1 MANTFGY
8 GAMTNSIND
17 IINSK
22 AVLIIGSN
30 PAENHPVGMQ
40 HILRAKEHHGAKIIV
55 VDPRY
60 TKTAAKADYYVRVRP
75 GTDIPFMYGMINLII
90 QNGWD
95 DKDFYLNRV
104 YGMEKAIEESKK
116 YTPEV
121 VQDITGVPAAL
132 LREVTE
138 VFAKNKPGTLLWAMG
153 LTQHTIGASNTRLAP
168 TIQMI
173 LGNMGK
179 AGGGCNILRGHDNVQ
194 GATDM
199 GCNSDTL
206 PGYYGLAEGAWKHF
220 SAGWGVDY
228 EWMKGRFKSKDLMEK
243 VGFTLARWN
252 QGVLEEEKIY
262 NGGTNLKALVV
273 LGNGITS
280 TALQPK
286 VKAAL
291 DKLELI
297 VLADPFVNEAAVL
310 TDKKDN
316 VFLLPA
322 ATQMETSGSVVATNR
337 SIQWRHQVVKP
348 VHEAKPDQEIMFE
361 LAKRLGFYKEYTK
374 SLGDG
379 NGNFSW
385 PEDATREINKNIL
398 TIGMQGATPERLK
411 KHSDNWH
418 LFSVK
423 DLMGKDTCANE
434 YFGVPWP
441 CWSENHPGS
450 PNLYDTSKSVME
462 GGLGF
467 RNGWT
472 DKNAEGK
479 VVTVYEKDGVNLM
492 AGDGFAPVGSK
503 VAGGYGEITPE
514 ELEKLGIALSPEEAE
529 KVKGKNWKTDRSGI
543 LVKKALENG
552 LAPFGNG
559 RARAF
564 AWNLGDKLPIHREP
578 IHSQRADLAKKYPAQ
593 ADKKDFFRVDTQYIT
608 KQKEKDWSK
617 EFPINLVT
625 GRLVVY
631 NGAGV
636 ETRASKYLAELVPEM
651 FVRIHPNLAKELGV
665 KNNSMVWVHSPEG
678 SKIKVKAKYS
688 HQVDEK
694 SVFMPFHFAGVFQGE
709 DLSHKYPQGCKPYA
723 TGESVNTI
731 TNYGFDS
738 VTQMPET
745 KGGLCRIE
753 KA

>member
-153 LTQHTIGASNTRLAP
+153 LTQHTIGASNARLAP

-252 QGVLEEEKIY
+252 QG
-262 NGGTNLKALVV
+262 
-273 LGNGITS
+273 GI
-280 TALQPK
+280 
-286 VKAAL
+286 
-291 DKLELI
+291 
-297 VLADPFVNEAAVL
+297 
-310 TDKKDN
+310 
-316 VFLLPA
+316 
-322 ATQMETSGSVVATNR
+322 GR
-337 SIQWRHQVVKP
+337 R
-348 VHEAKPDQEIMFE
+348 
-361 LAKRLGFYKEYTK
+361 
-374 SLGDG
+374 
-379 NGNFSW
+379 
-385 PEDATREINKNIL
+385 EDI
-398 TIGMQGATPERLK
+398 
-411 KHSDNWH
+411 
-418 LFSVK
+418 
-423 DLMGKDTCANE
+423 
-434 YFGVPWP
+434 
-441 CWSENHPGS
+441 
-450 PNLYDTSKSVME
+450 
-462 GGLGF
+462 
-467 RNGWT
+467 
-472 DKNAEGK
+472 
-479 VVTVYEKDGVNLM
+479 
-492 AGDGFAPVGSK
+492 
-503 VAGGYGEITPE
+503 
-514 ELEKLGIALSPEEAE
+514 
-529 KVKGKNWKTDRSGI
+529 
-543 LVKKALENG
+543 
-552 LAPFGNG
+552 
-559 RARAF
+559 
-564 AWNLGDKLPIHREP
+564 
-578 IHSQRADLAKKYPAQ
+578 
-593 ADKKDFFRVDTQYIT
+593 
-608 KQKEKDWSK
+608 
-617 EFPINLVT
+617 
-625 GRLVVY
+625 
-631 NGAGV
+631 
-636 ETRASKYLAELVPEM
+636 
-651 FVRIHPNLAKELGV
+651 
-665 KNNSMVWVHSPEG
+665 
-678 SKIKVKAKYS
+678 
-688 HQVDEK
+688 
-694 SVFMPFHFAGVFQGE
+694 
-709 DLSHKYPQGCKPYA
+709 
-723 TGESVNTI
+723 
-731 TNYGFDS
+731 
-738 VTQMPET
+738 
-745 KGGLCRIE
+745 
-753 KA
+753 